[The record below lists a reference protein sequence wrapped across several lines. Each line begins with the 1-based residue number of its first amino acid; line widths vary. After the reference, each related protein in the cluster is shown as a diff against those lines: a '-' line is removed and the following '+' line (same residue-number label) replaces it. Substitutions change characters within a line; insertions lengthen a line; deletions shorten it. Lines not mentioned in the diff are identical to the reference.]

1 MKKLIVLILAA
12 LLFINFNSTAQY
24 KRSDHIKQTDNFG
37 FTTMAYFNYA
47 NWSSGKNRSSM
58 KFDSFRIWGQ
68 TDLSETIFAS
78 VQYRFYEGW
87 RTPAYMYIGWN
98 INKKNT
104 LKLGQIWVPFGFEF
118 QTWDDWGN
126 LDYYMG
132 FQDDYDYGIGWQGK
146 YGIFNIYAYY
156 LMNQQLSSSSSQRLD
171 TDIYSGDA
179 GPDNLFE
186 YTKKNEEKNQF
197 NFMFEAKPSG
207 DNWDIT
213 TGLSLMAGQLYNQ
226 TTEKYGSRFAG
237 ALHFGIESKNIH
249 FNVQETIYKFT
260 QQLPDTATQD
270 MKDFLNVSS
279 WNFAYEIPSSASI
292 FTTAAAYDIIGQKL
306 TSYLSYS
313 YVSGGTTQAVS
324 QLLVGGV
331 STIWRLFQIYGEVH
345 YGVNDPQLSGNATGY
360 GRNDNVSDIGFQI
373 RVYYTMAIVNKSI
386 IERIKNK
393 K

>member
-1 MKKLIVLILAA
+1 
-12 LLFINFNSTAQY
+12 
-24 KRSDHIKQTDNFG
+24 
-37 FTTMAYFNYA
+37 
-47 NWSSGKNRSSM
+47 
-58 KFDSFRIWGQ
+58 
-68 TDLSETIFAS
+68 
-78 VQYRFYEGW
+78 
-87 RTPAYMYIGWN
+87 
-98 INKKNT
+98 
-104 LKLGQIWVPFGFEF
+104 
-118 QTWDDWGN
+118 
-126 LDYYMG
+126 
-132 FQDDYDYGIGWQGK
+132 
-146 YGIFNIYAYY
+146 
-156 LMNQQLSSSSSQRLD
+156 
-171 TDIYSGDA
+171 
-179 GPDNLFE
+179 
-186 YTKKNEEKNQF
+186 
-197 NFMFEAKPSG
+197 MFEAKPSG
-207 DNWDIT
+207 ENWDIT

-279 WNFAYEIPSSASI
+279 WNFAYEMPSSASI